1 MRFGET
7 FAPHIDEQPGSLA
20 QTGMTATDLDN
31 KTGAQA
37 LVGTLAD
44 NGVTACFANPG
55 TSEMH
60 LVTALDS
67 EPRIRSVLCLF
78 EGVATGAADGFA
90 RVSGVPAMTL
100 LHLGAGYLNGG
111 ANIHNAGRANSP
123 MINVIGDHAVPHL
136 KYDAPLTSNIMGLAG
151 PNSGWIK
158 SADRVEDTGKLAS
171 EAFAASYGPK
181 AGPVSLLLPADSA
194 WNEGGVHGPVVTR
207 PSLRSVSNEQV
218 AAAAEAIKAATKPVI
233 LVNGTALGEEGL
245 IAASRLSAA
254 GVRVLTDTFFWK
266 QRRGEGYF
274 APDRMQYFAEMAM
287 DDLAGTDL
295 MLIAGTNL
303 PVAFFSYP
311 GKPSLLVPE
320 GCETFDLGSA
330 ETDSAATL
338 AGLADALGAEARAPS
353 QALAQPDMPTGE
365 LNAATIAASLVRHM
379 PADALVS
386 DDGVSNGL
394 PCFMATAQARAHDWM
409 MLTGGAIGQG
419 LPLALGAAIAAP
431 DRKVICLSG
440 DGAGMYTNQ
449 ALWSMAREGADVTTI
464 VFVNNSYRILNIE
477 LYRTGAG
484 NPGPTARDMLS
495 LGGPDIDWAAL
506 SQSMGV
512 PAVTV
517 ETAEAFDAALADAM
531 AAQGPRLIAA
541 VVPG

>member
-1 MRFGET
+1 MRPDMSNPDT
-7 FAPHIDEQPGSLA
+7 V
-20 QTGMTATDLDN
+20 TM
-31 KTGAQA
+31 TGAQA

-60 LVTALDS
+60 LVTALDG

-90 RVSGVPAMTL
+90 RVNGVPAMTL
-100 LHLGAGYLNGG
+100 LHLGAGYLNAG

-123 MINVIGDHAVPHL
+123 MVNVIGDHAVPHL
-136 KYDAPLTSNIMGLAG
+136 KYDAPLTSDIIGLAG

-158 SADRVEDTGKLAS
+158 SANKVSDTGKLAS

-181 AGPVSLLLPADSA
+181 PGPISLLLPADSA
-194 WNEGGVHGPVVTR
+194 WEEGGVKGPVVSA
-207 PSLRSVSNEQV
+207 PSLREISGDRIE
-218 AAAAEAIKAATKPVI
+218 AAAAQIRIAAKPVI
-233 LVNGTALGEEGL
+233 VMNGTALTEAGL
-245 IAASRLSAA
+245 LAAARLKAA
-254 GVRVLTDTFFWK
+254 GVRVLTDTFYAK
-266 QRRGEGYF
+266 MRRGAGVF
-274 APDRMQYFAEMAM
+274 APERMQYFAEGAMA
-287 DDLAGTDL
+287 DLEGTDL
-295 MLIAGTNL
+295 MVVAGTNL

-320 GCETFDLGSA
+320 GCSTLNLGGADSDSA
-330 ETDSAATL
+330 ETLAA
-338 AGLADALGAEARAPS
+338 LADALGASEAA
-353 QALAQPDMPTGE
+353 ATTVLKVPDLPTGE
-365 LNAATIAASLVRHM
+365 LNAVSIGKSLARHM
-379 PADALVS
+379 PENALVS

-394 PCFMATAQARAHDWM
+394 MSYLPTQNAQPHDWM

-419 LPLALGAAIAAP
+419 MPLALGAAIAAP
-431 DRKVICLSG
+431 DRKVICISG

-464 VFVNNSYRILNIE
+464 VFVNHSYRILNIE

-484 NPGPTARDMLS
+484 NPGPTAKDMLS
-495 LGGPDIDWAAL
+495 IGGPNINWVQLSEAL
-506 SQSMGV
+506 GV
-512 PAVTV
+512 PAAEAT
-517 ETAEAFDAALADAM
+517 TAEGFDAALVEAI
-531 AAQGPRLIAA
+531 AAPGPRLIAA